1 MSWKQSTTFPVSPP
15 PGELPERAVV
25 RPFAVADRGMAMAH
39 IRGKVAFVP
48 YAAPGDR
55 VEVEVVR
62 ERRRYVQTRLV
73 RVLEPSPVRRP
84 ARCPH
89 FGTCGGCQWQHLP
102 YDVQVRAKDRSFRG
116 FMRTRL
122 GTEPVFRDPAPSPS
136 EWGYRNRVA
145 WKVRWFDGRANLGY
159 FRPGSHRLVPLD
171 ACPVARP
178 ELEALLPH
186 LDTFLQGF
194 EPARG
199 RLPQVDLQID
209 GEGSV
214 WAVIHLLA
222 PLSASEARKLAAFF
236 RRAGVRGAFVQA
248 GRKDTLRPVEE
259 NPGRMVFPLE
269 AGGERFRLAV
279 TPGGFV
285 QANFGVNR
293 ILVEEVLALEGL
305 YQGRTVFDLYAGA
318 GNFTLPLARAARRVV
333 AVEGYPPA
341 ARDAADNARRHGMD
355 HVEVIARPAE
365 EALADLARAR
375 IRPEFVLLDPPR
387 EGARPALEALAALAP
402 AHILYISCSPPSLV
416 RDLRFLVRRGY
427 RILWVRTA
435 DMFPQTAH
443 LESLTLLERVF

>member
-1 MSWKQSTTFPVSPP
+1 MSQKQSTTCTTCPP
-15 PGELPERAVV
+15 PGEPAERAIV

-73 RVLEPSPVRRP
+73 RVIEPSPLRRP

-102 YDVQVRAKDRSFRG
+102 YDVQVHAKDRSLRG

-122 GTEPVFRDPAPSPS
+122 GVEPVFRKPTPSPV

-145 WKVRWFDGRANLGY
+145 WKVRWFDGRAHVGY
-159 FRPGSHRLVPLD
+159 FRPGSHRLVPLR

-178 ELEALLPH
+178 ELEALLQP
-186 LDTFLQGF
+186 LGAFLQGF

-199 RLPQVDLQID
+199 HLPQVDLQVD

-214 WAVIHLLA
+214 WAVVHLLV
-222 PLSASEARKLAAFF
+222 PPSPSEARELAAFF

-248 GRKDTLRPVEE
+248 GRKDTLRPVDE

-269 AGGERFRLAV
+269 AGKERFRLAV

-293 ILVEEVLALEGL
+293 ILVEEVLNLEDL
-305 YQGRTVFDLYAGA
+305 YRGRTVLDLYAGA
-318 GNFTLPLARAARRVV
+318 GNFTLPLARAANRVV

-341 ARDAADNARRHGMD
+341 ARDAAENARRHGMD
-355 HVEVIARPAE
+355 HVEVIARPVE
-365 EALADLARAR
+365 HVLDERVRVRL
-375 IRPEFVLLDPPR
+375 RPDFVLLDPPR
-387 EGARPALEALAALAP
+387 EGARPALEALVGLGP
-402 AHILYISCSPPSLV
+402 AHILYISCSPPTLV
-416 RDLRFLVRRGY
+416 RDLRVLIRGGY

-443 LESLTLLERVF
+443 VEALTLLERAF